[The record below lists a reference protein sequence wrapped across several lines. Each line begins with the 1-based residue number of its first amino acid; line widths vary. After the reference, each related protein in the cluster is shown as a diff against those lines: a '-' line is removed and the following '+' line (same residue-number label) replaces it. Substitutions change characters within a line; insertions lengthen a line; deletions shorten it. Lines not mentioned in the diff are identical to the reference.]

1 MFSRTIAFIVF
12 AIAMG
17 AGCVRLGVWQLSRLS
32 ERRERNATISSRVFA
47 QPVSFG
53 AATRD
58 SATARYRQVQL
69 SGRYDYSRQLIYTS
83 RSRSGA
89 PGVQILTP
97 LATTAD
103 TPPVLVNRGWV
114 YAPDG
119 MTIDLSQWGEGD
131 SVTVVGYIEEFVP
144 ARGPVTTSS
153 VTRAVRHLVRDSIE
167 ARLGTAVAPFL
178 VVQRLGSEQI
188 GPILHPS
195 RIGVPALDEGSHRGY
210 AIQWFSF
217 AAIAVIGVGA
227 VVRLEQKNRRREDEK
242 TRRREGGEGLG
253 G

>member
-1 MFSRTIAFIVF
+1 MSRRTIAFVVF

-17 AGCVRLGVWQLSRLS
+17 AGCVRLGVWQLSRLA
-32 ERRERNATISSRVFA
+32 ERRERNATISARMLA
-47 QPVSFG
+47 RPASFDD
-53 AATRD
+53 ATRD

-69 SGRYDYSRQLIYTS
+69 SGRYDYARQLIYTS

-89 PGVQILTP
+89 PGVQLITP
-97 LATTAD
+97 LETMPGA
-103 TPPVLVNRGWV
+103 PPVLVNRGWV

-119 MTIDLSQWGEGD
+119 MTVDLSQWGEGE
-131 SVTVVGYIEEFVP
+131 SATVVGYIEEFVA
-144 ARGPVTTSS
+144 ARGAVTTSS

-195 RIGVPALDEGSHRGY
+195 RIEVPALDEGSHRGY